1 MIRNE
6 LLLNVITDAISVHI
20 EECCMDAFQRGVER
34 GRYEERFDQRKAREE
49 ADAKDK
55 LEVAG

>member
-1 MIRNE
+1 MLGKPVGTMIRNE

-34 GRYEERFDQRKAREE
+34 GRYEERFDQREAR
-49 ADAKDK
+49 
-55 LEVAG
+55 